1 VPLALQLSFAL
12 ALLTSGSFAMAQSNL
27 GALLDAGAARLSAEE
42 FRRELLGRQISGF
55 AANGQQIQ
63 IVYLESGEIRG
74 AGGATGPRGGAT
86 GGGQTFD
93 IQGTYTIDDSARMC
107 TTMQL
112 GRTSLAPR
120 CQYWYRLDRQY
131 FLSDSDSD
139 RSARVHARSAL
150 Q

>member
-1 VPLALQLSFAL
+1 VPLTLQLSLAL
-12 ALLTSGSFAMAQSNL
+12 ALLTSGSFAMAQANL
-27 GALLDAGAARLSAEE
+27 GTLLDAGAARLSAEE
-42 FRRELLGRQISGF
+42 FRRELVGRQISGL
-55 AANGQQIQ
+55 AANGQQMQ

-74 AGGATGPRGGAT
+74 AGGATPRGGAG

-139 RSARVHARSAL
+139 RSARVQARTAL